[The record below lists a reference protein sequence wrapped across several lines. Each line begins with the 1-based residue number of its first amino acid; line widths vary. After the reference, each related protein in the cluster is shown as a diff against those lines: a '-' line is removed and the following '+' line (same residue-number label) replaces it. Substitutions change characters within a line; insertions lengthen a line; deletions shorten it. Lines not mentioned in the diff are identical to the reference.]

1 MYKGEKKDMKEKD
14 ISVKNSRAG
23 MSRREFVGAVGA
35 GIGAICI
42 LGAPGIVAAAEETAP
57 RIRAILYDSKK
68 CIGCHTCEFACK
80 TANGLPED
88 TVKDEGEVTE
98 ITDTVTTT
106 ETETSSTTAGAVITT
121 STETIPTG
129 TRTMKIAIN
138 DNLDA
143 DSWVNVKVWGNTPAG
158 GSDGNYYAV
167 RQACMHCGSCA
178 KVCPA
183 KAIVQRE
190 DGIVTVDPEKCIGC
204 HYCYQACPF
213 DIPRYGEDG
222 TMRKCIM
229 CNERVD
235 EGKEPACVEACPTD
249 ALTFGYRDELV
260 SDGKERISELAE
272 EGYSAA
278 YLYGKEEL
286 GGTPLMYALPYSYD
300 VYGLPKLPLEAQ
312 NPVTWKDFGIP
323 VGIIAGL
330 AALAAGGMTY
340 IKNRGEKAGTEKDSK
355 E

>member
-1 MYKGEKKDMKEKD
+1 MHKEGNSMKEKD
-14 ISVKNSRAG
+14 ISGKNARAG

-35 GIGAICI
+35 GIGTICI
-42 LGAPGIVAAAEETAP
+42 LGAPGIVAAAEEPAP
-57 RIRAILYDSKK
+57 RIRSILYDSTK

-88 TVKDEGEVTE
+88 TVKDEASEATE
-98 ITDTVTTT
+98 TTVISETPATTVAPGAVTTT
-106 ETETSSTTAGAVITT
+106 ATEEIR
-121 STETIPTG
+121 TG

-138 DNLDA
+138 DDLDA
-143 DSWVNVKVWGNTPAG
+143 DSWVNVKLWEKTLTG
-158 GSDGNYYAV
+158 GTVNYYAV

-190 DGIVTVDPEKCIGC
+190 DGIVTVDPDKCIGC

-235 EGKEPACVEACPTD
+235 AGKEPACVEACPTN
-249 ALTFGYRDELV
+249 ALTFGYRDDLVDDGGERVVELV
-260 SDGKERISELAE
+260 E
-272 EGYSAA
+272 EGYSDA
-278 YLYGKEEL
+278 YLYGGEEL
-286 GGTPLMYALPYSYD
+286 GGTPLMYALPYSFD
-300 VYGLPKLPLEAQ
+300 NYGLPKLPLEAQ
-312 NPVTWKDFGIP
+312 IPVTWKDFGMP

-330 AALAAGGMTY
+330 AALAFGGITY
-340 IKNRGEKAGTEKDSK
+340 IRSRGEKADKEKPSK